1 MANPQN
7 KNNIAHE
14 RPLGYEGD
22 WSLVAPERRTR
33 LQRIAAKTK
42 GWLTVANLVSVA
54 GAGLTLKGL
63 HDYTQGHSVT
73 AVAEVGAGRILDLV
87 DGAVAT
93 WTKTRG
99 LAGAFVDS
107 GIDKVLAV
115 IGLSTLTL
123 TGDLD
128 PRITVPAVLLQAWI
142 TKKNKDIHDLGGNPT
157 PNRLGKYAM
166 AGLSLYYAAP
176 IAAAAAEN
184 IGLSHAETVL
194 QIGGGVI
201 GLASVALSAI
211 AAYQYHNDARDA
223 RYGMQTRDN

>member
-1 MANPQN
+1 MANPRPT
-7 KNNIAHE
+7 KNIAHE

-22 WSLVAPERRTR
+22 WSLVAPEKRTR

-42 GWLTVANLVSVA
+42 GWLTVGNLVSLA
-54 GAGLTLKGL
+54 GAGLTVKGIY
-63 HDYTQGHSVT
+63 DYTQGH
-73 AVAEVGAGRILDLV
+73 AVAAIVEVGAGRTLDLV

-107 GIDKVLAV
+107 GIDKALAV

-128 PRITVPAVLLQAWI
+128 PRITVPAVFLQAWI

-157 PNRLGKYAM
+157 PKKLGKYAM
-166 AGLSLYYAAP
+166 AGLSLYYASP

-184 IGLSHAETVL
+184 VGIPQAETIL
-194 QIGGGVI
+194 QVGGIIGI
-201 GLASVALSAI
+201 TSVVLSAI

-223 RYGMQTRDN
+223 RTPED